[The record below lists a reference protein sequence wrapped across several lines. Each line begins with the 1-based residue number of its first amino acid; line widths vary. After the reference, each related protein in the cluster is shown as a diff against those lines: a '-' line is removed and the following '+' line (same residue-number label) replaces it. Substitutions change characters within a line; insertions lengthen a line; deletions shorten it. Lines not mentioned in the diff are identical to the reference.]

1 MPNYRVSM
9 DIGGT
14 FTDIVAYD
22 QDAGT
27 YAATKASTTPG
38 NLSAGVIA
46 GLESIV
52 DDLSDID
59 FLVHG
64 TTQGLNAFLE
74 RRGVPVLLLATAGI
88 EDTYHIA
95 RGPRLELYNAAVPQ
109 ACPAGRAQG
118 RHRRRWQAGQSRPGT
133 RAPGRTGSP
142 PRSAPGSGG
151 GLRRRRRCVPVQL
164 QEPRARTAGPAK
176 SCSRNSGKSSQSPFR
191 TKQPRN
197 GANTSAR
204 PPPSSRPTRGR
215 SYATTSWTWKRNSLT
230 GEWKPRCTLCSPP
243 AACLPPSPP
252 VSARCR
258 HCFPA
263 RSAVPWAMSNWPVSR
278 ETATSSVWTWAAR
291 PLTFPWW
298 STASR
303 TSPRRPTLKVCRCS

>member
-22 QDAGT
+22 QHAGT

-95 RGPRLELYNAAVPQ
+95 RGPRLELYNAQYRKPAPLIERKDVIGVGGRLDSQGQELVPLDELAVRQ
-109 ACPAGRAQG
+109 AARRAVDEG
-118 RHRRRWQAGQSRPGT
+118 YGAVAVAFLFSYKNPSHE
-133 RAPGRTGSP
+133 
-142 PRSAPGSGG
+142 
-151 GLRRRRRCVPVQL
+151 L
-164 QEPRARTAGPAK
+164 RAREILIEEL
-176 SCSRNSGKSSQSPFR
+176 GKSSQSPFR

-204 PPPSSRPTRGR
+204 PPPSWRPIRGR
-215 SYATTSWTWKRNSLT
+215 LYATTSWT
-230 GEWKPRCTLCSPP
+230 
-243 AACLPPSPP
+243 
-252 VSARCR
+252 
-258 HCFPA
+258 
-263 RSAVPWAMSNWPVSR
+263 
-278 ETATSSVWTWAAR
+278 
-291 PLTFPWW
+291 
-298 STASR
+298 
-303 TSPRRPTLKVCRCS
+303 